1 MDRTVPSSGNEEIQ
15 LYMRTY
21 YSLLRSTSPVPI
33 KVLIQ
38 AHKSMRSALHVRAH
52 EPTPDLAAFNYVTLR
67 LPEVI
72 DQVQLVV
79 MGQSERIFRKHG
91 YANLASWQQVTA
103 PGRRRR
109 TFFNGDDTL
118 AVFIASRSD
127 IDDLV
132 PMLVAYEI
140 ERRKLY
146 MLLGNPT
153 GIRFLQNLVTQGVQ
167 DPQACCQRLADLT
180 GATPEEWMRLYRVW
194 QDKLPARLLRMAGI
208 DTRYDP
214 QQSEADLALH
224 AVADNR
230 IRLSRNRDLLRRKII
245 TWAHLVRAE
254 QPEEQLLEV
263 IMLFGLQEMI
273 RPFSRCLECNTMLEP
288 VRKSAVLHRL
298 EPLTRKYYHI
308 FRRCPDCDRIYWQ
321 GSHQQHMGE
330 TMEQVLSTMHKE

>member
-1 MDRTVPSSGNEEIQ
+1 MDSLTLDLDKGLQQLLARTLGNENRIVYPLTRRASIKDIIESLHIPHTEVGAIVLNGAEKPFHHIPAAGEHLV
-15 LYMRTY
+15 LYSFPAGTDVTRPTV
-21 YSLLRSTSPVPI
+21 LRP
-33 KVLIQ
+33 
-38 AHKSMRSALHVRAH
+38 
-52 EPTPDLAAFNYVTLR
+52 EPL
-67 LPEVI
+67 
-72 DQVQLVV
+72 
-79 MGQSERIFRKHG
+79 
-91 YANLASWQQVTA
+91 TA
-103 PGRRRR
+103 C
-109 TFFNGDDTL
+109 TFM
-118 AVFIASRSD
+118 VD
-127 IDDLV
+127 INV
-132 PMLVAYEI
+132 G
-140 ERRKLY
+140 KL
-146 MLLGNPT
+146 
-153 GIRFLQNLVTQGVQ
+153 
-167 DPQACCQRLADLT
+167 
-180 GATPEEWMRLYRVW
+180 
-194 QDKLPARLLRMAGI
+194 ARLLRMAGI

-230 IRLSRNRDLLRRKII
+230 ILLSRNRDLLRRKII

-263 IMLFGLQEMI
+263 ITLFGLQEMI